1 MTEERHA
8 RSDTGFLVSDW
19 EPPVDDNGWEQWKR
33 LVLEKLD
40 RHEAWLVSIDKRIG
54 KLREDIVILKV
65 KCGLWGAAGGLIPAL
80 IVALMVYLKGQP

>member
-1 MTEERHA
+1 M
-8 RSDTGFLVSDW
+8 
-19 EPPVDDNGWEQWKR
+19 DNNNSWDQWKR

-54 KLREDIVILKV
+54 KLNESVVILKV

-80 IVALMVYLKGQP
+80 IVGVIAYMKAQP